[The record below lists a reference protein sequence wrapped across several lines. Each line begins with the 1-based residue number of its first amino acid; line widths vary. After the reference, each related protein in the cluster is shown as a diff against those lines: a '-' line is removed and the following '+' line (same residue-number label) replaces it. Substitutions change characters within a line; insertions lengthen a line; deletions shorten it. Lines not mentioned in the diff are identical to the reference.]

1 MLDPNS
7 LKKGIIFKY
16 RNSPAL
22 VVEFSHTHKGRGSAT
37 VTVKIRDLISDNV
50 QTATFK
56 AGDKLE
62 EADLNRRSIDY
73 LYQKGDMAYFMD
85 NETYEQINL
94 SKEKIKKQMN
104 FLKEGTSVTLVEFE
118 GNPIGIDLPPKVEF
132 KVVETEPGVRGNTA
146 SGAPFKPAV
155 LESGFKVDVPL
166 FVKQND
172 VVRINTETGEYVE
185 RVS

>member
-1 MLDPNS
+1 
-7 LKKGIIFKY
+7 
-16 RNSPAL
+16 
-22 VVEFSHTHKGRGSAT
+22 
-37 VTVKIRDLISDNV
+37 
-50 QTATFK
+50 
-56 AGDKLE
+56 
-62 EADLNRRSIDY
+62 
-73 LYQKGDMAYFMD
+73 
-85 NETYEQINL
+85 L

>member
-1 MLDPNS
+1 MLDHNS
-7 LKKGIIFKY
+7 LKKGTIFKY
-16 RNSPAL
+16 RNSPVL
-22 VVEFSHTHKGRGSAT
+22 VIEFSHTHKGRGGAT
-37 VTVKIRDLISDNV
+37 VTVKIKDLISNSV

-56 AGDKLE
+56 SGDKLE
-62 EADLNRRSIDY
+62 EADLNRRSADY
-73 LYQKGDMAYFMD
+73 LYQKGDAVYFMD
-85 NETYEQINL
+85 NETYEQVIL
-94 SKEKIKKQMN
+94 AKEKIKEQMN
-104 FLKEGTSVTLVEFE
+104 FLKEGDQVTLVEFE
-118 GNPIGIDLPPKVEF
+118 GNPIGIDLPPKVEL

-146 SGAPFKPAV
+146 SGTAFKPAV